1 MSSTTSLQTIIIS
14 GASRGIGLELV
25 KQALKAGHR
34 VIAGARHP
42 EKSELRELAASSQG
56 RLIPLT
62 LDITSDQSVNAF
74 VAMLSKNG
82 VDRVDVLMNNAGVY
96 LKEDGKV
103 DQASPS
109 VVSSTFDTN
118 VVGPLRL
125 THAMLPLLRATAG
138 SRVCNTSSLMGS
150 ISDNSSG
157 GALGYRIS
165 KTALNMYTKTFSLDE
180 RGITMVSL
188 HPGWVQTD
196 MGGAGAPVTPATSA
210 AGLLKIALELKPS
223 QTGKFFNYDGKELA
237 W

>member
-1 MSSTTSLQTIIIS
+1 MATSTSQTLVIS

-25 KQALKAGHR
+25 KQALNAGHR

-42 EKSELRELAASSQG
+42 EKSELRELATSSDG
-56 RLIPLT
+56 RLIPLA

-74 VAMLSKNG
+74 IAMLSKNG
-82 VDRVDVLMNNAGVY
+82 VDHVDVLMNNAGIY
-96 LKEDGKV
+96 KKEDGKV
-103 DQASPS
+103 DQASPD

-125 THAMLPLLRATAG
+125 THAMLPLLRSTAG

-150 ISDNSSG
+150 IADNESG

-180 RGITMVSL
+180 KSITMVSL
-188 HPGWVQTD
+188 HPGWVATD
-196 MGGAGAPVTPATSA
+196 MGGANAPVKPADSA
-210 AGLLKIALELKPS
+210 AGLLKIALELKPA
-223 QTGKFFNYDGKELA
+223 QTGKFFNYDGKELP